1 MEDWMTS
8 RLRWAAAVGV
18 TTVAAL
24 VSASPTLAIDNGVP
38 DGTNHPDVGLLAIEL
53 DGIKQAWCSGFYA
66 GPHKADPET
75 GVFVTAAHC
84 LADLAAEF
92 GLSGS
97 DLTVTFDAEVAID
110 ENTFA
115 TTATTWHPAFAYDTA
130 ADADYGVVQ
139 LEDRVDGLAGVDFP
153 RSRLLDDLAT
163 RGGLRPTTVFDNV
176 GYGIIPTSKGGPP
189 PWVNPEGYEPTT
201 GRMFSTS
208 KFVGLTETHLHLLT
222 NEDAGY
228 GGACYGD
235 SGSPVLRHGSN
246 TAVALVS
253 GGGDAIC
260 RAQNHPLRL
269 DIPAARAFYGDYLQL
284 P

>member
-1 MEDWMTS
+1 MIT
-8 RLRWAAAVGV
+8 RLRMAAAVGV

-24 VSASPTLAIDNGVP
+24 VSAAPALAIVNGVP
-38 DGTNHPDVGLLAIEL
+38 DGTDHPNVGLLAIEH
-53 DGIKQAWCSGFYA
+53 DGVKDAWCSGFYA
-66 GPHKADPET
+66 GPHKAHPGT

-84 LADLAAEF
+84 LADLAAF
-92 GLSGS
+92 GFSGS
-97 DLTVTFDAEVAID
+97 DLTVTFDPEITIQVD
-110 ENTFA
+110 GFTWA
-115 TTATTWHPAFAYDTA
+115 TTAAPWHPAFTYDTA
-130 ADADYGVVQ
+130 ADADYGVVL
-139 LEDRVDGLAGVDFP
+139 LEEPVAGVTGVKFP
-153 RSRLLDDLAT
+153 RARLLDDLAA
-163 RGGLRPTTVFDNV
+163 RGALRPTTVFDNV

-189 PWVNPEGYEPTT
+189 PWVNAEGYEPTT

-208 KFVGLTETHLHLLT
+208 KFAGLMKSHLALLT

-235 SGSPVLRHGSN
+235 SGSPVLRHDSN

-269 DIPAARAFYGDYLQL
+269 DIPAARAFYGDYLEL

>member
-1 MEDWMTS
+1 MTS
-8 RLRWAAAVGV
+8 RLRMAAAVGL
-18 TTVAAL
+18 TIVAPL
-24 VSASPTLAIDNGVP
+24 VSASPALAIANGVP
-38 DGTNHPDVGLLAIEL
+38 DGTNHPNVGLLAIEPN
-53 DGIKQAWCSGFYA
+53 GIPEAWCSGFYA

-115 TTATTWHPAFAYDTA
+115 TTATTWHRAFAYDTSPI
-130 ADADYGVVQ
+130 DDYGVVL
-139 LEDRVDGLAGVDFP
+139 LEEPVAGVTGVKFP
-153 RSRLLDDLAT
+153 RARLLDDLAE
-163 RGGLRPTTVFDNV
+163 RGGLRPRTVFDNV
-176 GYGIIPTSKGGPP
+176 GYGLIPTSKGGPP
-189 PWVNPEGYEPTT
+189 PWVDPDGYEPTT

-208 KFVGLTETHLHLLT
+208 KFAGLTETHLHLLT

-235 SGSPVLRHGSN
+235 SGSPVLRHDSN

-269 DIPAARAFYGDYLQL
+269 DIPAARAFYGDYLEL